1 LEQVERWN
9 TLEHLFHLRP
19 QKIDGKFLAA
29 ASGSDRAARQTFPA
43 WLSYNYPNMF
53 LKLSRSFAFL
63 ALLTFA
69 SLAQTPYTPP
79 SEHWKSN
86 FDVQN
91 YLIYSTI
98 DYAEKKVTGIT
109 TVTLKPLA
117 DGFAS
122 FDLDAAGMA
131 FESVTL
137 DDGASGKSLQFKNT
151 ADKLSITLDKAY
163 PASATLAVTIKY
175 VITNPA
181 HGVHFVTEMKDK
193 DRLLHP
199 RQVWT
204 HGEAEEN
211 HFWFPCYDHPDDKA
225 TSEQYVTVPSGDV
238 AVANGQFLDA
248 TENINGTKTWHFKMT
263 MPHSTYLTSFVAG
276 DYARVEAKY
285 GDVPLGYYT
294 YRGTEDIAQ
303 AAYGKTP
310 KMMALYEKLTGVK
323 FPYPKYDQTIVA
335 EYPFGGMENIT
346 ATTMADSEIL
356 AARLEMMRPFTDD
369 LVSHE
374 LAHSWFGD
382 LVTCK
387 TWSQL
392 WLNEGFAT
400 FMEAVFKESEGG
412 RKAYMLKV
420 REDAARF
427 MAEDLS
433 NTNKHALVNKKAVPN
448 DDLFDVTTYQK
459 GGVVL
464 YMLRETVGDEAFWKA
479 INLYLNRHKFGSVE
493 TADLQSA
500 MEEASSQKLDW
511 FFNEWVYSEGFPE
524 LRVKTSYLP
533 AKKTLVLDVQQ
544 VQAKTADT
552 VAAYKMPLEIEVSS
566 ARGATVK
573 RTIELEK
580 ARQVFSIPVTFAPK
594 KVVFDK
600 NERMILKNVKFSG
613 TVPAETVPLNSIGLI
628 ISGSGGNAQ

>member
-1 LEQVERWN
+1 
-9 TLEHLFHLRP
+9 
-19 QKIDGKFLAA
+19 
-29 ASGSDRAARQTFPA
+29 
-43 WLSYNYPNMF
+43 MF
-53 LKLSRSFAFL
+53 LQLSRSL
-63 ALLTFA
+63 ALIVLLAFCA
-69 SLAQTPYTPP
+69 LAQTPYTPP

-91 YLIYSTI
+91 YLIYSTV

-137 DDGASGKSLQFKNT
+137 DDGASGKALQFKNT
-151 ADKLSITLDKAY
+151 ADKLSITLDKSY

-181 HGVHFVTEMKDK
+181 HGVHFVSEMKDK

-225 TSEQYVTVPSGDV
+225 TSEQYITVPSGDV

-248 TENINGTKTWHFKMT
+248 TENINGTKTYHFKMA

-294 YRGTEDIAQ
+294 YRGTEDVAQ

-420 REDAARF
+420 REDASRF

-433 NTNKHALVNKKAVPN
+433 NMNKHALVNKKAIPN

-479 INLYLNRHKFGSVE
+479 VNLYLNRHKFENVE

-500 MEEASSQKLDW
+500 MEEASGQKLDW
-511 FFNEWVYSEGFPE
+511 FFNEWVYSQGFPE

-552 VAAYKMPLEIEVSS
+552 VAAYKMPVNIEVSS
-566 ARGATVK
+566 ARGAIVK
-573 RTIELEK
+573 RTIQLEK

-594 KVVFDK
+594 KIIFDK

-613 TVPAETVPLNSIGLI
+613 TVPAETVPLNSMGFV
-628 ISGSGGNAQ
+628 ISSSGGNAQ